1 DWLGQGHGLFV
12 SGTAPTYVSV
22 MGLEP
27 TSTRVVGG
35 GGQDGFVAAVA
46 AGDYSRH
53 PVYEGFDTNAPIPL
67 VGGGYPPFSD
77 FYGSGGPQAGNPI
90 GEAAP
95 DAGEHPLVEFACGQ
109 GRVIAM
115 GWRLPHYGLRPNA
128 HRANLERLTGNVLCY
143 LASGDWYGTI
153 EDGRTR
159 ALRAELERITGMMP
173 HACRYAPHLRRG
185 GRLANPFDDDGP
197 RNWLLETDEDGRCL
211 FAYTNA
217 DGETRCS
224 IHSAALDLGLEPYH
238 VKPRACALWP
248 LALSEDRPPVLSIQN
263 DCFDFPC
270 NTRRR
275 GRARTLDPG
284 IAELIER
291 NFGKPFLDKLHR
303 LITG

>member
-1 DWLGQGHGLFV
+1 MPTVILPRIGGYQIDLAALLGIAHRYD
-12 SGTAPTYVSV
+12 PD
-22 MGLEP
+22 
-27 TSTRVVGG
+27 RCKVGG
-35 GGQDGFVAAVA
+35 CCC
-46 AGDYSRH
+46 SS
-53 PVYEGFDTNAPIPL
+53 YE
-67 VGGGYPPFSD
+67 VS
-77 FYGSGGPQAGNPI
+77 I
-90 GEAAP
+90 G
-95 DAGEHPLVEFACGQ
+95 
-109 GRVIAM
+109 
-115 GWRLPHYGLRPNA
+115 
-128 HRANLERLTGNVLCY
+128 
-143 LASGDWYGTI
+143 
-153 EDGRTR
+153 
-159 ALRAELERITGMMP
+159 RAELERITGMMP